1 MKKNF
6 FKYLL
11 LIGLISVFLFSF
23 KPKKESKTVF
33 TTLLQTSDSWNGDPL
48 PHYPEEKPIITVLKA
63 VIPPKTKLDMHQ
75 HGVINAAVVLK
86 GELTVITEKND
97 TIHLKPNE
105 ALSEVVNL
113 WHYGVNNGN
122 TPVELI
128 IFYAGAEGI
137 KNTTIK

>member
-1 MKKNF
+1 
-6 FKYLL
+6 
-11 LIGLISVFLFSF
+11 
-23 KPKKESKTVF
+23 
-33 TTLLQTSDSWNGDPL
+33 
-48 PHYPEEKPIITVLKA
+48 
-63 VIPPKTKLDMHQ
+63 MHQ